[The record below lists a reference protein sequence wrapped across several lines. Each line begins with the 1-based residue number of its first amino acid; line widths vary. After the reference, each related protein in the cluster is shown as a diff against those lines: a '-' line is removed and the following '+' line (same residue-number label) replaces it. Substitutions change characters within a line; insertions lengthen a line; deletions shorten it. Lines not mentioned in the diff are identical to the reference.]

1 MVIGLEND
9 RKRIDKVSSYQNPF
23 YDNLLITNCAALDP
37 RLQAAVHRFSAKLG
51 LKVGGHWWLLK

>member
-9 RKRIDKVSSYQNPF
+9 RVDKVSRDQKTFF
-23 YDNLLITNCAALDP
+23 YHNLLITNCAALDP